1 MQAFQKDLKKFE
13 GLNAQVLGISTDNV
27 ETHKKFS
34 DEYKLQFPLIAD
46 VSEQIRKL
54 YAPGRI
60 TYLIDK
66 NGIIRSIQEG
76 VPRNKDFLKAI
87 EKLEQKP

>member
-1 MQAFQKDLKKFE
+1 MQAFQKDLKEFE
-13 GLNAQVLGISTDNV
+13 GLNAQVVGISPDSP

-34 DEYKLQFPLIAD
+34 DAYKLQFPLISD
-46 VSEQIRKL
+46 ESGQIRKL

-66 NGIIRSIQEG
+66 DGIIRYIQEG
-76 VPRNKDFLKAI
+76 VPRNKDFLRAI
-87 EKLEQKP
+87 EKLNKGS

>member
-27 ETHKKFS
+27 DTHKKFS

-46 VSEQIRKL
+46 ESGQIRKL

-66 NGIIRSIQEG
+66 NGIIQFIQEG

-87 EKLEQKP
+87 ERLERKP

>member
-1 MQAFQKDLKKFE
+1 MQAFQKDLRKFE
-13 GLNAQVLGISTDNV
+13 GLNAQVVGISTDSL

-60 TYLIDK
+60 TYLIDN
-66 NGIIRSIQEG
+66 NGIIQLIQEG

-87 EKLEQKP
+87 KRLDKGQ

>member
-13 GLNAQVLGISTDNV
+13 GLNAQVLGISGDNL

-46 VSEQIRKL
+46 ESGQIRNL

-66 NGIIRSIQEG
+66 NGIIQFMQEG
-76 VPRNKDFLKAI
+76 VPRNKDFLRAI
-87 EKLEQKP
+87 EKLSKGS